1 MTTDPPVEA
10 AQQQYLRHHLSLNV
24 LVNALINMQEYGLLS
39 NDINKFQAEYTL
51 SEFELQLKFVK
62 PVALNDLNDY
72 FVLFG
77 VGVGLSVS
85 VYCLEMLVSH
95 LMVKKLKRILKV
107 KLWEAVL
114 SKMFSWGRREARR
127 LFRPDDESA
136 AMNDDGVLS
145 SSTFHL

>member
-85 VYCLEMLVSH
+85 VYCLEMLVIH

-107 KLWEAVL
+107 KLWEARCSLGVE
-114 SKMFSWGRREARR
+114 GRPGAY
-127 LFRPDDESA
+127 SA
-136 AMNDDGVLS
+136 QMTNQLQ
-145 SSTFHL
+145 